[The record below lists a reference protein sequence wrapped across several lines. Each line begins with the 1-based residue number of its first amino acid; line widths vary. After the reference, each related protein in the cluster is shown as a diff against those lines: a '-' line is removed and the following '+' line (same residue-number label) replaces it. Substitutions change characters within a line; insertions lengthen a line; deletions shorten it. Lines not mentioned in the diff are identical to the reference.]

1 MNTFTNYNI
10 DQAETIALKAIHFIL
25 ADDDLQQGFL
35 ATSGVSPGEFKDM
48 IGDPEFLGGVLDFLL
63 GNEEQ
68 LIAFCE
74 INEIEPTEPAKARR
88 NFPGATLEY

>member
-1 MNTFTNYNI
+1 MNITQNT

-35 ATSGVSPGEFKDM
+35 AASGISPGEFKNL

-74 INEIEPTEPAKARR
+74 EYEIEPTEPAKARLS
-88 NFPGATLEY
+88 FPGAVMDY